1 VSVTVKRTT
10 CNRDCPDAC
19 SILATVTS
27 GRVTALAGDPEHPI
41 TRGSL
46 CFRTGRFLERQYAP
60 ERLTQPLL
68 RKAGALTPVS
78 WEEAL
83 DFAAER
89 LLKIRAESGPA
100 SIFHY
105 RSGGS
110 LGILKVLADH
120 FFEQFGPVTIKRGDI
135 CSGAGDF
142 AQLLDFGEEDSHH
155 LEDLLNSRHILL
167 WGKNAVVSSPHTLRV
182 LRDAR
187 ARGAEVVLIDPVH
200 HKTAN
205 HVDQSHS
212 IRPGGDFALAMAV
225 GRTLFERGW
234 VDPEAARYTDHLA
247 RFEALTRT
255 KTVEAWCVEA
265 DVPVALAEDLA
276 RRLGLGKPTAILV
289 GWGMGRRVNGA
300 AIVRALDALATI
312 SGNIGIP
319 GGGVSFYF
327 KRRGAFDTGFVRG
340 AEVAPRTLSEPL
352 FGAEI
357 LAAQD
362 PPIRAVWI
370 TAGNP
375 VVMLPESLTV
385 KAALSSR
392 ELVVVVDSVLTDTAE
407 LATLV
412 LPTDTLLEAD
422 DLVGSYGH
430 HYLGAVTPVV
440 PPPAGVKSDLQI
452 LQELATRVGL
462 SAAMAGDARQW
473 KERILAPRLSPHG
486 ITLETLEQG
495 YVRNPLAPPVL
506 FADRKFPTPSGRV
519 NLLQEAP
526 ATVPPLDPAWPL
538 FLMSLSTEKAQ
549 ASQGAVR
556 SIGPLSCRVHPQA
569 APGFSAGERV
579 DLVSPLGRIQ
589 VVLDFDEAQRLDVA
603 IVPKGGELRRG
614 TAPNALIRA
623 QTTDHGE
630 GGALYDERVRIERIA
645 APSTLANSK
654 GLV

>member
-1 VSVTVKRTT
+1 MSRSVKRTT

-19 SILATVTS
+19 SILATVED
-27 GRVTALAGDPEHPI
+27 GRVTALAGDPDHPI

-46 CFRTGRFLERQYAP
+46 CFRTGRFLDRQYAP

-68 RKAGALTPVS
+68 RKGGVLTPVS

-89 LLKIRAESGPA
+89 LLAIRAESGPA
-100 SIFHY
+100 AIFHY

-110 LGILKVLADH
+110 LGILKVLSDH

-135 CSGAGDF
+135 CSGAGDY

-155 LEDLLNSRHILL
+155 LEDLLNSKHILL

-182 LRDAR
+182 LKDAR

-200 HKTAN
+200 HKTAH
-205 HVDQSHS
+205 HVDHSHA

-225 GRTLFERGW
+225 GRILFERGW
-234 VDPEAARYTDHLA
+234 VDPEAPRYTDHLA
-247 RFEALTRT
+247 GLEALTRSQS
-255 KTVEAWCVEA
+255 VAAWCAQA

-276 RRLGLGKPTAILV
+276 RRLGPGKPTAIVV

-327 KRRGAFDTGFVRG
+327 KRRGAFDTSFVRG

-352 FGAEI
+352 FGPQI
-357 LAAQD
+357 MAAQD

-375 VVMLPESLTV
+375 VVMLPESQTV
-385 KAALSSR
+385 QAALRSR
-392 ELVVVVDSVLTDTAE
+392 ELVVVADSFLTDTAE

-412 LPTDTLLEAD
+412 LPTETLLEAD

-440 PPPAGVKSDLQI
+440 PPPPGVKSDLEI
-452 LQELATRVGL
+452 LQALAARVGL

-473 KERILAPRLSPHG
+473 KERILAPRLGPHG
-486 ITLETLEQG
+486 ITLKTLEQG
-495 YVRNPLAPPVL
+495 YVRSPLAPPVL
-506 FADRKFPTPSGRV
+506 FADRRFPTPSGRV
-519 NLLQEAP
+519 NLIHDAP
-526 ATVPPLDPAWPL
+526 PPVAPLDPAWPL

-549 ASQGAVR
+549 ASQAAVP
-556 SIGPLSCRVHPQA
+556 SKGPPPCRVHPSA
-569 APGFSAGERV
+569 APGCASGESV
-579 DLVSPLGRIQ
+579 DLVSPLGRIR
-589 VVLDFDEAQRLDVA
+589 VVLELDPAQRSDVA

-623 QTTDHGE
+623 QATDHGE

-645 APSTLANSK
+645 APSSLANSK

>member
-1 VSVTVKRTT
+1 MKRTT

-19 SILATVTS
+19 SILATVED

-68 RKAGALTPVS
+68 RKSGVLTPVS

-89 LLKIRAESGPA
+89 LLAIRAESGPA
-100 SIFHY
+100 AILHY

-110 LGILKVLADH
+110 LGILKVLSDH
-120 FFEQFGPVTIKRGDI
+120 FFEQFGPVSIKRGDI

-155 LEDLLNSRHILL
+155 LEDLLNSKHILL

-182 LRDAR
+182 LKDAR

-205 HVDQSHS
+205 HVDHSHS

-225 GRTLFERGW
+225 GRILFERGW
-234 VDPEAARYTDHLA
+234 VDPLAARYTDHLA
-247 RFEALTRT
+247 RLEALTQSRSL
-255 KTVEAWCVEA
+255 ASWCAEA
-265 DVPVALAEDLA
+265 DVPPTLPEDLA
-276 RRLGLGKPTAILV
+276 RRLGPGKPTAIVV

-327 KRRGAFDTGFVRG
+327 KRRGAFDTSFVRG
-340 AEVAPRTLSEPL
+340 AEVAPRTLAEPL
-352 FGAEI
+352 LGPEI

-375 VVMLPESLTV
+375 VVMLPESETV
-385 KAALSSR
+385 RAALRSR
-392 ELVVVVDSVLTDTAE
+392 ELVVVADSFLTDTAE

-412 LPTDTLLEAD
+412 LPTETLLEAD

-440 PPPAGVKSDLQI
+440 PPPPGVRSDLEI
-452 LQELATRVGL
+452 LQGLAARVGL

-473 KERILAPRLSPHG
+473 KERILAPRLGPHG
-486 ITLETLEQG
+486 ITLATLEQG
-495 YVRNPLAPPVL
+495 YVRSPLAPPVL
-506 FADRKFPTPSGRV
+506 FAARIFPTPSGRV
-519 NLLQEAP
+519 NLIHEAP
-526 ATVPPLDPAWPL
+526 PPVAPLEAAWPL

-549 ASQGAVR
+549 ASQAAVR
-556 SIGPLSCRVHPQA
+556 AQGPPRCRVHPQA
-569 APGFSAGERV
+569 APGCASGEEV
-579 DLVSPLGRIQ
+579 DLVSPLGRIR
-589 VVLDFDEAQRLDVA
+589 VVLELDPLQRLDVA

-630 GGALYDERVRIERIA
+630 GGALYDERVRIERIS
-645 APSTLANSK
+645 APSSLANSR